1 MFGGGEVVLPLRL
14 HPRHFWLML
23 RIPVLGRED
32 IVLALDSGCFAS
44 AVKAVVLDELVSLRR
59 ATWLR
64 GRRYLIHD
72 LAPAGIAIPD
82 MRVRAGGP
90 AERIDADG
98 IIGLDYLGGF
108 RRVCVDIPTLELT
121 LTPPA
126 V

>member
-1 MFGGGEVVLPLRL
+1 MFGGGEIVLPLRL
-14 HPRHFWLML
+14 HQRHFWLLL

-32 IVLALDSGCFAS
+32 VVLVLDSGCFVS
-44 AVKAVVLDELVSLRR
+44 AVKTAVLDELVLLGR

-64 GRRYLIHD
+64 GRRFLLHD
-72 LAPAGIAIPD
+72 LAPSGIPIPD

-121 LTPPA
+121 LTLPA
-126 V
+126 A